1 MQSKLIK
8 IINYTSISLVFLS
21 SLILFLSIQYPQ
33 ILKNKFLIKNIN
45 IIGSCCGTEAHHIR
59 EMAVALGRKPIS
71 KKYMPDM
78 KKHFHFGN
86 DEKLKDVNTK
96 YDY

>member
-8 IINYTSISLVFLS
+8 IINYTSISLVFLI

-45 IIGSCCGTEAHHIR
+45 I
-59 EMAVALGRKPIS
+59 MATQTNMLI
-71 KKYMPDM
+71 
-78 KKHFHFGN
+78 
-86 DEKLKDVNTK
+86 NT
-96 YDY
+96 